1 MTTPYNKTQ
10 NNQYNGIIQEQ
21 IIKEMV
27 LLLKFEDVKIKIEE
41 NINYEYLI
49 PNSDVAK
56 GYGVQEKSLLR
67 TRTRHQDELTENKHF
82 VFLNIETNGGMQRKL
97 FWTKRGVIRLGF
109 FIKSERAK
117 KFRDWAEDLILQKF
131 ENVSTNL
138 DMQKIRERAEL
149 LEISQ
154 KEFKIFEDVFF
165 RLGIERKEELA
176 ITTNRAVK
184 KETGVD
190 FLKIAEK
197 KGVPTTEKYFTVTE
211 LCQIVMNGD
220 FSKEAKKLVSTK
232 KGDKPRP
239 QNLNKFLEEIGFQFR
254 EDDVWKATEKGEKF
268 SDFVQNKSPHAEKT
282 IYHMVWKKEILNKI
296 F

>member
-1 MTTPYNKTQ
+1 
-10 NNQYNGIIQEQ
+10 
-21 IIKEMV
+21 MV
-27 LLLKFEDVKIKIEE
+27 TKFENIDLEVLE
-41 NINYEYLI
+41 NINFGFLMS
-49 PNSDVAK
+49 NLDVAR
-56 GYGVQEKSLLR
+56 GYDVSEDNIRMQKSN
-67 TRTRHQDELTENKHF
+67 HKDELIENKHF
-82 VFLNIETNGGMQRKL
+82 VVITQKNARNFGIILPPKVRSKTY
-97 FWTKRGVIRLGF
+97 WTKMGVIRLGF

-117 KFRDWAEDLILQKF
+117 KFRDWAEDLILQKV
-131 ENVSTNL
+131 ENVSTNF

-197 KGVPTTEKYFTVTE
+197 KGVSTTEKYFTVTE
-211 LCQIVMNGD
+211 LCQIVMNGN
-220 FSKEAKKLVSTK
+220 FSENAKKLVSTK

-239 QNLNKFLEEIGFQFR
+239 QNLNKFLEELGFQFR
-254 EDDVWKATEKGEKF
+254 EDDIWKATEKGEKI
-268 SDFVQNKSPHAEKT
+268 SDFQQNKSKYSEKT
-282 IYHMVWKKEILNKI
+282 VFHTVWKKEILNQI

>member
-1 MTTPYNKTQ
+1 ML
-10 NNQYNGIIQEQ
+10 
-21 IIKEMV
+21 V
-27 LLLKFEDVKIKIEE
+27 KFEEVEIDVEE
-41 NINYEYLI
+41 NGNHEFLVS
-49 PNSDVAK
+49 NSEVAK
-56 GYGVQEKSLLR
+56 GYGISEVTLR
-67 TRTRHQDELTENKHF
+67 RHKNQHTEDLIENKHF

-97 FWTKRGVIRLGF
+97 FWTKRGVVRLGF

-117 KFRDWAEDLILQKF
+117 KFRDWAEDLILQKV
-131 ENVSTNL
+131 ENVSTNF

-197 KGVPTTEKYFTVTE
+197 KGVSITEKYFTVTE
-211 LCQIVMNGD
+211 LCQIVMNGN
-220 FSKEAKKLVSTK
+220 FSEEAKKLVSTK

-239 QNLNKFLEEIGFQFR
+239 QNLNKLLQELGFQFR
-254 EDDVWKATEKGEKF
+254 EDDVWKATKKGKDF
-268 SDFVQNKSPHAEKT
+268 SDFLQNKSPHAEKT
-282 IYHMVWKKEILNKI
+282 IFHTVWKKEILNQI